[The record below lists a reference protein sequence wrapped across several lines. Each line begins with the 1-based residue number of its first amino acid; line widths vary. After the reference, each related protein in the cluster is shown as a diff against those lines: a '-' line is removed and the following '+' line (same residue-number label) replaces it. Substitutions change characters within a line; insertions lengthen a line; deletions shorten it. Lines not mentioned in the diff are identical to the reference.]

1 MISEIP
7 FNFHCGTDY
16 LYGVL
21 HQPENKS
28 SRGVLIVVGGP
39 QYRVGSHR
47 QFTLLARQLATAG
60 IPAMRFDCR
69 GMGDSDGAT
78 RTFEAIDADI
88 RCAID
93 TFIVRSPVL
102 KEVVI
107 WGLCDAASAA
117 LFYASTDTRVTG
129 LVLLNPWARTDAGKA
144 GAYIK
149 HYYLARLIDPDL
161 WRKIA
166 RGEFRVGTAVRSFV
180 QQLTTWLGFK
190 RAAPLPTKDKAAP
203 APAPAALRL
212 RLYDSLRRY
221 PGRVLLILSGD
232 DLTAGEFKDM
242 VAASRPWRRLL
253 RQARVTQRDLPGA
266 NHTFSRQA
274 WRAQVEAWTET
285 WVKSW

>member
-1 MISEIP
+1 MITEIP
-7 FNFHCGTDY
+7 VSFQCGADY

-21 HQPENKS
+21 HQPQKNS
-28 SRGVLIVVGGP
+28 TRGVLIVVGGP

-47 QFTLLARQLATAG
+47 QFILLARQLASVG
-60 IPAMRFDCR
+60 IPALRFDYR
-69 GMGDSDGAT
+69 GMGDSDGAV
-78 RTFEAIDADI
+78 RTFETIDADI
-88 RCAID
+88 RKAID
-93 TFIVRSPVL
+93 VFIQQIPSL
-102 KEVVI
+102 NEIVI

-117 LFYASTDTRVTG
+117 LFYAPTDTRVSG

-149 HYYLARLIDPDL
+149 HYYLTRLIDPDL

-166 RGEFRVGTAVRSFV
+166 RGEFQVGAAVGSFW
-180 QQLTTWLGFK
+180 QQLMTWLGFK
-190 RAAPLPTKDKAAP
+190 RAATTHDDKTTNT
-203 APAPAALRL
+203 PAPAALRL
-212 RLYDSLRRY
+212 RMYDSLRRY
-221 PGRVLLILSGD
+221 SGRVLLILSGD

-274 WRAQVEAWTET
+274 WRAQVETWTAT